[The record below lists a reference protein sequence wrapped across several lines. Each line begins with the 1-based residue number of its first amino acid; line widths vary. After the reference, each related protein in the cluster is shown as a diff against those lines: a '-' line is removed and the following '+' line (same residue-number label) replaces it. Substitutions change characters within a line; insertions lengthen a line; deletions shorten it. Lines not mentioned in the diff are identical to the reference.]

1 MTWLPVMVATVPPLL
16 RPRSMTNPPA
26 GGKGGG
32 LRRCSFLVVKKHP
45 HQKPNPDVRIAT
57 AIDQSSLDW
66 SSCPG
71 LIALSDDGGGWRKKF
86 HTGCLNFEEIVW
98 FHPGWLPGPP
108 ASSSITPVFNG
119 HRDETSSGTVDMLS
133 IASPSSRHKSNTHTH
148 TRTLATPTSSANRA
162 AAAALRCSLTGFN
175 VFSFFF
181 LLLVEKEKS
190 DTGTTGT
197 GHPQGQHPRGS
208 TPLGRG
214 RWRSVATAPALAMHW
229 RALQSRLHRGKS
241 GDSVSSTA
249 DGPATLFSS
258 RSEQGA
264 DVTFTPPPPPLPPV
278 FPTLSRRLPA
288 WRPLGHLTVDGTRPI
303 RRRNGESIKKKQTCA
318 PAAAWWV
325 RSHTSPPPE
334 PPSCTKYID

>member
-1 MTWLPVMVATVPPLL
+1 MVAIVPPLL

-26 GGKGGG
+26 GGKGAG

-57 AIDQSSLDW
+57 AIDQSSPDW

-86 HTGCLNFEEIVW
+86 HTGCLNFEGIVW

-119 HRDETSSGTVDMLS
+119 HRDETSSGTVDMMS
-133 IASPSSRHKSNTHTH
+133 TASPSSRHKSNTHTHTH

-181 LLLVEKEKS
+181 SSWSKKKS
-190 DTGTTGT
+190 QTQAPPAPGTPRVSTLEAQPHSAEAGGGRLQLRPHSPCIGERCNHDCIGASQGT
-197 GHPQGQHPRGS
+197 AFPR
-208 TPLGRG
+208 PLTDR
-214 RWRSVATAPALAMHW
+214 RRCSL
-229 RALQSRLHRGKS
+229 R
-241 GDSVSSTA
+241 D
-249 DGPATLFSS
+249 
-258 RSEQGA
+258 
-264 DVTFTPPPPPLPPV
+264 
-278 FPTLSRRLPA
+278 LSRERM
-288 WRPLGHLTVDGTRPI
+288 
-303 RRRNGESIKKKQTCA
+303 
-318 PAAAWWV
+318 
-325 RSHTSPPPE
+325 
-334 PPSCTKYID
+334 

>member
-1 MTWLPVMVATVPPLL
+1 MKRSSGSIQAGSQAPQLLPPSLPSSTVTETRQAPGLWTCC
-16 RPRSMTNPPA
+16 R
-26 GGKGGG
+26 
-32 LRRCSFLVVKKHP
+32 LRR
-45 HQKPNPDVRIAT
+45 R
-57 AIDQSSLDW
+57 
-66 SSCPG
+66 
-71 LIALSDDGGGWRKKF
+71 
-86 HTGCLNFEEIVW
+86 
-98 FHPGWLPGPP
+98 
-108 ASSSITPVFNG
+108 
-119 HRDETSSGTVDMLS
+119 
-133 IASPSSRHKSNTHTH
+133 RHVTKATHTH

-181 LLLVEKEKS
+181 LLLVEKEKL

-264 DVTFTPPPPPLPPV
+264 DVTFTPPPPPLPPGV
-278 FPTLSRRLPA
+278 SNALASAPCLASSR
-288 WRPLGHLTVDGTRPI
+288 
-303 RRRNGESIKKKQTCA
+303 
-318 PAAAWWV
+318 
-325 RSHTSPPPE
+325 
-334 PPSCTKYID
+334 PSDR